1 VQAGV
6 CAFSLTSRVAQRDT
20 RTGDGQYGQ
29 PGISN
34 AGQPGSP
41 DGTATDVV
49 RGNGY
54 GSWAGTWGPGA
65 VGSDDAL
72 DLLNALS
79 GQDTAARR
87 QVQSGSSARPGST
100 RKTWTSRSA
109 RPRSPPRPRSW
120 QQACQSAG
128 RPAGGA
134 VAQEITGHDYDVTAL
149 VIPGSDPE
157 LAGAALA
164 ALLIAAGHDGAWH
177 RDWTDPRTAPQA
189 RRTTDQLA
197 SVFYRHQHRHDQE
210 LPLEP

>member
-1 VQAGV
+1 M
-6 CAFSLTSRVAQRDT
+6 
-20 RTGDGQYGQ
+20 
-29 PGISN
+29 
-34 AGQPGSP
+34 
-41 DGTATDVV
+41 
-49 RGNGY
+49 
-54 GSWAGTWGPGA
+54 GPGA
-65 VGSDDAL
+65 AGSDDAL

-177 RDWTDPRTAPQA
+177 RGLGRAPGQQRRAAGPRTCSPRSSTATSTGTIRNYPWSPDGLGYGPPLLMRTASGRHPRVRRGPIQITQRNPEHAPTG
-189 RRTTDQLA
+189 R
-197 SVFYRHQHRHDQE
+197 
-210 LPLEP
+210 